1 MKKLLYI
8 FLGLSLMFACSD
20 DGDEDN
26 EPCPS
31 QPELTTNEVTNIN
44 YDQNQEYFTA
54 TLSGEISNI
63 PLGANCETL
72 SITNQGFV
80 YGTNIQPTIEDNVE
94 NANGQNAS
102 ANIIGLISET
112 TYYARAYL
120 TNTLGTFY
128 GNQVNFE
135 TSETPDFAAPVITII
150 GDNPLELFQYEEYEE
165 LGATAVDD
173 IDGDI
178 TNAIEISSNVN
189 VEVEGTYEVIYSVSD
204 SYGNEASEVRVVEVL
219 GNAVYLD
226 ENGVTIKANDWAN
239 IGDIGIINEIEYTVV
254 DDALLIE
261 IANNGGDLSKVC
273 TTNISLFPIDITSG
287 INGNISTFNQDIS
300 SWDVGNL
307 NSLYKA
313 FKYNE
318 SFNQDISYWNVS
330 NVNDFREI
338 FWGAK
343 EFNQDIGDWDVSNAT
358 SMFHAFY
365 RAFSFNGNIGSWDVS
380 NVTDMYAM
388 FREARDFNQP
398 IGDWDV
404 SNVTN
409 MGVMF
414 HTAYEFNQPIGD
426 WDVGNVIYMAE
437 TFREAGVFNQPIGD
451 WDVSNV
457 TNMYGMFTY
466 AWSFNQGIGDWDVSS
481 VTDMKQMFYGMASNA
496 TTPFN
501 QPIGDWDV
509 SSVTDMY
516 GMFHYS
522 EFNQDIGDW
531 NVSNVTDMGQMFS
544 CNHSFNQYIGNWNV
558 GNVTNMSGMF
568 ASCNGNVTYQF
579 NQNLNSWDVSN
590 VENCSAFVYNGTF
603 GGWPHNF
610 DQINLPNFTSCNPD

>member
-1 MKKLLYI
+1 
-8 FLGLSLMFACSD
+8 MFACSD

-409 MGVMF
+409 M
-414 HTAYEFNQPIGD
+414 
-426 WDVGNVIYMAE
+426 
-437 TFREAGVFNQPIGD
+437 
-451 WDVSNV
+451 
-457 TNMYGMFTY
+457 YGMFTY

-568 ASCNGNVTYQF
+568 ASCNSNVTYQF

-590 VENCSAFVYNGTF
+590 VENCSGFVYNGTF
-603 GGWPHNF
+603 GGLPHNF